1 MEDED
6 NEELRKAKGPDVEKE
21 PSEIESMT
29 VHPPRKWLFRVQVSD
44 TRSTEIVCVT
54 GDLPELGT
62 WFPEKAKPLQQEG
75 NTDVWSAVIEIPDRQ
90 VINYRFCVNVIVEP
104 GNKVI
109 VRNWESNLNARSIGK
124 MASSPTIQDF
134 PLGYGVGENS
144 MQEHMVVNRGWLTK
158 EVVVQLKLCNNP
170 LTIFKPTYENR
181 RLFIKVTPVKLNKF
195 GGIPKTVA
203 QALEESLSSDT
214 MDIEPAKYA
223 YTEVICMNDEEK
235 ELLPQEQFGKE
246 FKPDHMLMYQCT
258 VICMKTTAFLL
269 DLYVHRSN
277 CSDGEP
283 PYHAGYCYVLPTSLN
298 NSEGGLI
305 IPITSTK
312 HRPLGQITVQYLVV
326 RPLPDF
332 KCNMSQ
338 TYTRYWNKKR
348 SGLDVGHRG
357 SGSSFKMSMKNCAEI
372 RENTIASMKTAIN
385 HGADYVE
392 FDVQLSK
399 DLVPV
404 IYHDFHVCVSLKR
417 KKHLEQS
424 DMLEIPVKELTLE
437 HLRQLKIYHLTE
449 GKTQNQKFFDED
461 LEEHQPF
468 PTLQQCLETLDINC
482 GFNIEIKWTMQLF
495 NDTFELYHPMDVN
508 LYLDIIMDV
517 VMRYSGTRKIVF
529 SCFNP
534 DVCTMIRLKQNKYPV
549 MFLTQGTTERFERY
563 KDPRCWTIHSAVQFA
578 EYSEILGVNVHS
590 EDILR
595 DPSLVGVAVNANLV
609 LFCWGDD
616 NADPDTI
623 KYLKDLGLHGVIYDK
638 IYVYGGKDA
647 VKDSIYVLSQTQE
660 FSSKYNATSDYLQ
673 NAHNVQEQL
682 DQLEKPTGL
691 VAVPAPG
698 SADPRAGRVLNVDI
712 SRRILGEVSTATSI
726 ASLESNVEEYLAHV
740 HTIDCTAH
748 NPQNGDG
755 GKKG

>member
-6 NEELRKAKGPDVEKE
+6 NENMRRAKGDEIQRTA
-21 PSEIESMT
+21 SEAESFT
-29 VHPPRKWLFRVQVSD
+29 IHPPRKWLFRVQVPD
-44 TRSTEIVCVT
+44 TRSTEVVCVA
-54 GDLPELGT
+54 GDIPELGN
-62 WFPEKAKPLQQEG
+62 WAPEKAKPLQQEG
-75 NTDVWSAVIEIPDRQ
+75 SSNVWSEVIEIPDRQ

-109 VRNWESNLNARSIGK
+109 IRNWESNLNPRSIGK
-124 MASSPTIQDF
+124 NDESPTGKKE
-134 PLGYGVGENS
+134 PLDYGFGNVAENNR
-144 MQEHMVVNRGWLTK
+144 MEVNRGWLTK
-158 EVVVQLKLCNNP
+158 ECVVQFKLSNNP

-181 RLFIKVTPVKLNKF
+181 RVFIKITTVKLNKL

-214 MDIEPAKYA
+214 TDCEPAKYS

-246 FKPDHMLMYQCT
+246 FKPEHMLLYQCT
-258 VICMKTTAFLL
+258 VICMKTTAFLI
-269 DLYVHRSN
+269 DLYVYRSK
-277 CSDGEP
+277 CVDGEP
-283 PYHAGYCYVLPTSLN
+283 PYHAGYCYILPTTLS

-305 IPITSTK
+305 VPITSTK
-312 HRPLGQITVQYLVV
+312 HRPLGQITVQYIIVH
-326 RPLPDF
+326 PLPDF
-332 KCNMSQ
+332 KCSMAQ
-338 TYTRYWNKKR
+338 TFTRYWNKNR

-357 SGSSFKMSMKNCAEI
+357 SGSSFKPSMKNCAEI

-385 HGADYVE
+385 YGADYVE

-468 PTLQQCLETLDINC
+468 PTLQQCLETLDVSC
-482 GFNIEIKWTMQLF
+482 GFNIEIKWTMQLN
-495 NDTFELYHPMDVN
+495 NDSFELVHPMDIN
-508 LYLDIIMDV
+508 MYLDTIIDV
-517 VMRYSGTRKIVF
+517 AMRYGGTRKMIF

-534 DVCTMIRLKQNKYPV
+534 DVCSMIRLKQNKYPV
-549 MFLTQGTTERFERY
+549 MFLTQGKTDRFEPY
-563 KDPRCWTIHSAVQFA
+563 KDPRCWSINSAVQFA

-595 DPSLVGVAVNANLV
+595 EPSLVAVALRANLV
-609 LFCWGDD
+609 VFCWGDD

-623 KYLKDLGLHGVIYDK
+623 RYLKELGLHAVIYDK
-638 IYVYGGKDA
+638 IYVYGKEA
-647 VKDSIYVLSQTQE
+647 AKDSIYILSQTPNFINKFDVTTE
-660 FSSKYNATSDYLQ
+660 ILQ
-673 NAHNVQEQL
+673 IAHDVT
-682 DQLEKPTGL
+682 DDIPPGH
-691 VAVPAPG
+691 VVVPAPG
-698 SADPRAGRVLNVDI
+698 SGEPCAGRVLNVDV
-712 SRRILGEVSTATSI
+712 SRRLLGEVSTATSL

-740 HTIDCTAH
+740 HNSECPAH
-748 NPQNGDG
+748 NNNSEED